1 LSCCLNVSS
10 DDCEVSV
17 VGRLTMLGMVSY

>member
-10 DDCEVSV
+10 DDCEVI
-17 VGRLTMLGMVSY
+17 